1 MAAPRK
7 DNVKE
12 KILEATAELLEHKTL
27 SDISLA
33 EIAAASGVSKGTLYY
48 YYKTKTDILFDI
60 TNRYLDQQWDELIA
74 WTENKEKDTSMPRL
88 VKYVVER
95 NTASAGMR
103 LHLIHA
109 AMLGD
114 EALREKLLERYRAFE
129 TLIAEKIAERTDAV
143 QADYL
148 TWLILLASDGL
159 IVQEALRNADFDSDA
174 FLRQS
179 TAYLRLM
186 RGRSA
191 DPV

>member
-12 KILEATAELLEHKTL
+12 KILEATAGLLEHKTL

-48 YYKTKTDILFDI
+48 HYKTKTEILFDI
-60 TNRYLDQQWDELIA
+60 TDRYLDQQWDELIA
-74 WTENKEKDTSMPRL
+74 WTENKEKDTSVPRL

-114 EALREKLLERYRAFE
+114 EVLREKLLERYRAFE

-159 IVQEALRNADFDSDA
+159 IVQEALRNTDFDSDA

-186 RGRSA
+186 QGQHA

>member
-12 KILEATAELLEHKTL
+12 RILEATAGLLEHKTL

-48 YYKTKTDILFDI
+48 HYKTKTEILFDI
-60 TNRYLDQQWDELIA
+60 TDRYLDQQWDELIA
-74 WTENKEKDTSMPRL
+74 WTENKEKDTSVPRL

-114 EALREKLLERYRAFE
+114 EVLREKLLERYRAFE

-159 IVQEALRNADFDSDA
+159 IVQEALRNTDFDSDA

-186 RGRSA
+186 HGQYA